1 MDDLYRHFAT
11 DLQKDS
17 SQIGELGLK
26 NLTDSEED
34 MSAFKHLNQDEKLA
48 ISDATT
54 LLNEILALSYSYQ
67 ELIEA

>member
-1 MDDLYRHFAT
+1 
-11 DLQKDS
+11 
-17 SQIGELGLK
+17 
-26 NLTDSEED
+26 

-67 ELIEA
+67 ELLEA